1 MSKRK
6 PQICPVLQTKKPLC
20 CRPPLLSPSPFQNHT
35 GTVIITQQMHF
46 FLKHDLAFVY
56 PDSHLSRGSS
66 TALGSSACRQ
76 LKGETLRLVTEAREN
91 EQKERI
97 T

>member
-1 MSKRK
+1 
-6 PQICPVLQTKKPLC
+6 
-20 CRPPLLSPSPFQNHT
+20 
-35 GTVIITQQMHF
+35 MHF

-66 TALGSSACRQ
+66 TALGSGACRR